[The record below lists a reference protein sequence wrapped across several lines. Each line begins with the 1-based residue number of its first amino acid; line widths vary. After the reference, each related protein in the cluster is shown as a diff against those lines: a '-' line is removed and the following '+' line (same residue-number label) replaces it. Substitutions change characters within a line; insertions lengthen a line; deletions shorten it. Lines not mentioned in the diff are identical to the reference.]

1 MKFEQLYPNFL
12 SLSDEERFE
21 FFSDYYHRRS
31 IDLTETLVAKVT
43 TKKERTKGKTEKK
56 ITVSKDQFA
65 LLKQLGLC

>member
-12 SLSDEERFE
+12 TISDEERFE

>member
-12 SLSDEERFE
+12 TISDEERFE
-21 FFSDYYHRRS
+21 FFSNYYHRRS